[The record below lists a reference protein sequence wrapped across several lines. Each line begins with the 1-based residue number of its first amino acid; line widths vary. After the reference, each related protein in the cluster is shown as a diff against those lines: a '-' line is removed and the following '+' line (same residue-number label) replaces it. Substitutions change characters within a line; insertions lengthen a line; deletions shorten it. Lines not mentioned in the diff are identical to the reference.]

1 MDFRAACYCYSQL
14 LQLACYASRAL
25 IIFRFSRNFLGAT
38 VTCMLS
44 LSSISLIQ
52 NRTNDFC
59 ASFAY
64 LRAKHCIC
72 PRKALHAPMQS
83 FAIANAKLCNR
94 QRKALHLPTQSFASV
109 NANVFGERHD
119 TYIICSRISVCMQ
132 QQQPKEKYR
141 FISLPLRMFSLS
153 LHHIGYVIGKTHT
166 IRKSCGMSAR
176 ILNKKRN
183 PP

>member
-52 NRTNDFC
+52 NRTNSLIQNRTNDFC

-83 FAIANAKLCNR
+83 FAIANAKLCIR
-94 QRKALHLPTQSFASV
+94 PRKALPCFSTELIPRAP
-109 NANVFGERHD
+109 
-119 TYIICSRISVCMQ
+119 ICSA
-132 QQQPKEKYR
+132 
-141 FISLPLRMFSLS
+141 L
-153 LHHIGYVIGKTHT
+153 GYVIVVV
-166 IRKSCGMSAR
+166 SAR
-176 ILNKKRN
+176 GNYCLFL
-183 PP
+183 

>member
-38 VTCMLS
+38 VTRMLS

-64 LRAKHCIC
+64 LRAKLCIR
-72 PRKALHAPMQS
+72 PRKALHLPTQS
-83 FAIANAKLCNR
+83 IACANAKLCNR
-94 QRKALHLPTQSFASV
+94 QRKALHPSTQSFACFPTELIPR
-109 NANVFGERHD
+109 AP
-119 TYIICSRISVCMQ
+119 ICSA
-132 QQQPKEKYR
+132 
-141 FISLPLRMFSLS
+141 L
-153 LHHIGYVIGKTHT
+153 GYVIVGVSV
-166 IRKSCGMSAR
+166 RGNYC
-176 ILNKKRN
+176 LFL
-183 PP
+183 

>member
-44 LSSISLIQ
+44 LSSILLIQNRTNSLIQ

-72 PRKALHAPMQS
+72 PRKALQS
-83 FAIANAKLCNR
+83 
-94 QRKALHLPTQSFASV
+94 PTQSFASAP
-109 NANVFGERHD
+109 ANVCWKRGLPVNLER
-119 TYIICSRISVCMQ
+119 
-132 QQQPKEKYR
+132 
-141 FISLPLRMFSLS
+141 S
-153 LHHIGYVIGKTHT
+153 LHLGLLPHVFPTEPKLVHNAWTQERVRQI
-166 IRKSCGMSAR
+166 IRPYTSFSPSGEMVMSLR
-176 ILNKKRN
+176 L
-183 PP
+183 

>member
-38 VTCMLS
+38 VTCMSS
-44 LSSISLIQ
+44 LSSILLIQNRTNSLIQ

-72 PRKALHAPMQS
+72 PRKALQS
-83 FAIANAKLCNR
+83 PTQSIACANAKLCMFFHR
-94 QRKALHLPTQSFASV
+94 TYTQGADMLCLGLCYCWGFSSW
-109 NANVFGERHD
+109 ELL
-119 TYIICSRISVCMQ
+119 
-132 QQQPKEKYR
+132 
-141 FISLPLRMFSLS
+141 FISLKAVPLCSECFR
-153 LHHIGYVIGKTHT
+153 
-166 IRKSCGMSAR
+166 
-176 ILNKKRN
+176 
-183 PP
+183 

>member
-14 LQLACYASRAL
+14 LQLVCYASRAL

-44 LSSISLIQ
+44 LSSILLIQNRTNSLIQ

-72 PRKALHAPMQS
+72 PRKALQSPTQSIASVHAKHCIRP
-83 FAIANAKLCNR
+83 
-94 QRKALHLPTQSFASV
+94 RKALHVFPPNLYPGLRYALPWAMLLLGFQLR
-109 NANVFGERHD
+109 ELL
-119 TYIICSRISVCMQ
+119 
-132 QQQPKEKYR
+132 
-141 FISLPLRMFSLS
+141 FISLKAVPLCSECFR
-153 LHHIGYVIGKTHT
+153 
-166 IRKSCGMSAR
+166 
-176 ILNKKRN
+176 
-183 PP
+183 

>member
-14 LQLACYASRAL
+14 LQLVCYASRAL

-64 LRAKHCIC
+64 LRAKLCIR

-83 FAIANAKLCNR
+83 FAIANAKLCIR
-94 QRKALHLPTQSFASV
+94 PRKALHPPTQSFACFPTELIPR
-109 NANVFGERHD
+109 AP
-119 TYIICSRISVCMQ
+119 ICSA
-132 QQQPKEKYR
+132 
-141 FISLPLRMFSLS
+141 L
-153 LHHIGYVIGKTHT
+153 GYVIVGGSV
-166 IRKSCGMSAR
+166 RGNYC
-176 ILNKKRN
+176 LFL
-183 PP
+183 

>member
-14 LQLACYASRAL
+14 LQLVCYASRAL

-44 LSSISLIQ
+44 LSSILLIQNRTNSLIQ

-64 LRAKHCIC
+64 LRAKLCIR

-94 QRKALHLPTQSFASV
+94 QRKALQSPTQSFASV
-109 NANVFGERHD
+109 HAKLCMFSHR
-119 TYIICSRISVCMQ
+119 TYTQGADMLCLGLCYCWGFSSW
-132 QQQPKEKYR
+132 KLL
-141 FISLPLRMFSLS
+141 FISLKAVPLCSECFR
-153 LHHIGYVIGKTHT
+153 
-166 IRKSCGMSAR
+166 
-176 ILNKKRN
+176 
-183 PP
+183 

>member
-14 LQLACYASRAL
+14 LQLVCYASRAL

-83 FAIANAKLCNR
+83 FAIANAKHCIR
-94 QRKALHLPTQSFASV
+94 PRKASHVFPPNLYPGRRYALPWAMLLLGFQLR
-109 NANVFGERHD
+109 ELL
-119 TYIICSRISVCMQ
+119 
-132 QQQPKEKYR
+132 
-141 FISLPLRMFSLS
+141 FISLKAVPLCSECFR
-153 LHHIGYVIGKTHT
+153 
-166 IRKSCGMSAR
+166 
-176 ILNKKRN
+176 
-183 PP
+183 